1 MVLSNA
7 QRQKAYREKLKAIA
21 RGDMIGEQV
30 QEAMQKAIE
39 AMWSVD
45 CRCGADD
52 FKSLEEMQTFYVANP
67 KELERIVLEQAEYL
81 NELEGDEVAAIKR
94 ASAIYNAVAL
104 RGSE

>member
-21 RGDMIGEQV
+21 RGEMIGEQV

-39 AMWSVD
+39 AIWSVD
-45 CRCGADD
+45 CRDGADD
-52 FKSLEEMQTFYVANP
+52 FKSLEEMQSFYVANP

-81 NELEGDEVAAIKR
+81 DELEDDDAAAITR
-94 ASAIYNAVAL
+94 AAAIYHAVAL
-104 RGSE
+104 RGLE